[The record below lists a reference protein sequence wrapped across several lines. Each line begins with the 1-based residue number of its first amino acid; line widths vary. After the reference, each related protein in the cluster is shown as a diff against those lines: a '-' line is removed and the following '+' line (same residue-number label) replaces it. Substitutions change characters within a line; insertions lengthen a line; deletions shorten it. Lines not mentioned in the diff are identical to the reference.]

1 MNSEIGKLK
10 ENSKIWNIR
19 KTLKRYKLINEW
31 KINTFERYQK
41 KKKKEEGRKKFL
53 KFSNENIKNS
63 VTKIDPGTKK

>member
-1 MNSEIGKLK
+1 MKDKYFREI
-10 ENSKIWNIR
+10 S
-19 KTLKRYKLINEW
+19 
-31 KINTFERYQK
+31 K